1 MSSARCWRGINPAA
15 NVAWMELLQALE
27 HEALEA
33 LFVVLF
39 FCFYSIARRFEKSST
54 LVTEKLRRTC
64 GHGVLWARE
73 GLEVRT

>member
-1 MSSARCWRGINPAA
+1 MSSARCWRGSIPAA
-15 NVAWMELLQALE
+15 NVACMGLLQALE

-33 LFVVLF
+33 SFVVLF
-39 FCFYSIARRFEKSST
+39 FFYSIARRFEKSST

-64 GHGVLWARE
+64 GHDVLWARE